1 MARCCGISGA
11 DPGRAGNAG
20 MSPQLR
26 RALGTA
32 DLVITKGQAND
43 DVFSAY
49 RAQDAGQVFGLFTI
63 KCEPTAGVAASPRL
77 KPHGKCGI
85 RACVKVFAASIFPT
99 EHCHGR

>member
-1 MARCCGISGA
+1 MWERCAAVGLDRDVDALIL
-11 DPGRAGNAG
+11 AGPDTLG

-49 RAQDAGQVFGLFTI
+49 RAQVAGQVFGLFTI
-63 KCEPTAGVAASPRL
+63 TCEPVAR
-77 KPHGKCGI
+77 
-85 RACVKVFAASIFPT
+85 V
-99 EHCHGR
+99 